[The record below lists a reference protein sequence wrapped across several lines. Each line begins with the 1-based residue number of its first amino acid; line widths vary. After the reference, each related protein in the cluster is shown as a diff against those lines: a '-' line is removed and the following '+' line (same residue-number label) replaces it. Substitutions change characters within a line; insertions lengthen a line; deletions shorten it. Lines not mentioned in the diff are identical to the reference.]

1 MAGNA
6 NLMRVSLQ
14 LQLQSVND
22 NQPAEKDI
30 NVRPRSMVVLVLDTT
45 RKTSDWLTY
54 NISRVVCMCSS
65 NNCILY
71 KYCSFQL

>member
-6 NLMRVSLQ
+6 NLMRVSLQLQ

-30 NVRPRSMVVLVLDTT
+30 NVRPRSMVDTT

-54 NISRVVCMCSS
+54 NISRVVCV
-65 NNCILY
+65 
-71 KYCSFQL
+71 